1 VRSRTDQREKLRISD
16 NSVLSFGFSPSL
28 GEAIVASPLGRRTT
42 NKIMKK
48 AKVAIFGASGYSGE
62 ELVKRLAEHPLVDL
76 ACLTSRQHAGKK
88 ASEVF
93 GWVGRRSSLTNLEFT
108 NPEISTVRSLGIE
121 FAFLALPHGVASEFA
136 VPLLEAGIKVL
147 DLSADFRVKD
157 PEVYKY
163 FYKHQHPAPA
173 LLQKSIYGLPEAYRD
188 RIREASLVAC
198 PGCYPTSI
206 LLPLI
211 PVLRA
216 KLIRIS
222 SIIVNSLSGVSG
234 AGRKADLDL
243 LFVECNESARP
254 YALPSHRHLSEVEQ
268 ELSNAAQEPV
278 IIQFA
283 PHLIPLNRGIV
294 TTIHAD
300 PVTALTV
307 EALDEVYET
316 AYGSEWFIRL
326 LGSSRYPD
334 IKNVVGTNRL
344 EIAWRVDPR
353 TGRVILMSAEDNL
366 VKGAAGQAIQCL
378 NIMNGWDEAL
388 GLGT

>member
-1 VRSRTDQREKLRISD
+1 
-16 NSVLSFGFSPSL
+16 
-28 GEAIVASPLGRRTT
+28 
-42 NKIMKK
+42 MKK

-62 ELVKRLAEHPLVDL
+62 ELVKRLSEHPLVEL
-76 ACLTSRQHAGKK
+76 CCLTSRQYAGKK
-88 ASEVF
+88 ASDVF
-93 GWVGRRSSLTNLEFT
+93 AWISRRSSLANLEFIE
-108 NPEISTVRSLGIE
+108 PDVSSLRPLGIE

-136 VPLLEAGIKVL
+136 VPLLENEIKTL

-163 FYKHQHPAPA
+163 FYHHEHPAPA
-173 LLQKSIYGLPEAYRD
+173 LLQKSVYGLPEAHRD
-188 RIREASLVAC
+188 QIRNASLVAC

-206 LLPLI
+206 LVPLLPVI
-211 PVLRA
+211 RA
-216 KLIRIS
+216 KMIRLS
-222 SIIVNSLSGVSG
+222 GIIANSLSGVSG
-234 AGRKADLDL
+234 AGRKAERDL

-254 YALPSHRHLSEVEQ
+254 YGLPSHRHLSEIEQ
-268 ELSNAAQEPV
+268 ELSNAAGESV

-283 PHLIPLNRGIV
+283 PHLIPLNRGIA

-300 PVTALTV
+300 PVTKVTV
-307 EALDEVYET
+307 ESLSEVYEN

-326 LGSSRYPD
+326 LGSDRYPD

-353 TGRVILMSAEDNL
+353 TGRIILMSAEDNL
-366 VKGAAGQAIQCL
+366 VKGAAGQAIQCF

-388 GLGT
+388 GLGM

>member
-1 VRSRTDQREKLRISD
+1 
-16 NSVLSFGFSPSL
+16 
-28 GEAIVASPLGRRTT
+28 
-42 NKIMKK
+42 MKK

-173 LLQKSIYGLPEAYRD
+173 LLQKSVYGLPEAYRD

-294 TTIHAD
+294 STIHAD

>member
-1 VRSRTDQREKLRISD
+1 
-16 NSVLSFGFSPSL
+16 
-28 GEAIVASPLGRRTT
+28 
-42 NKIMKK
+42 MKK

-62 ELVKRLAEHPLVDL
+62 ELVKRLAEHPLVEL
-76 ACLTSRQHAGKK
+76 GCLTSRQYAGKK
-88 ASEVF
+88 ASDVF
-93 GWVGRRSSLTNLEFT
+93 AWIGRRSSLTNLEFT
-108 NPEISTVRSLGIE
+108 EPDVPSLSALGIE

-136 VPLLEAGIKVL
+136 VPLLEEGIKVL

-163 FYKHQHPAPA
+163 FYKHEHPAPG
-173 LLQKSIYGLPEAYRD
+173 LLLKSVYGLPEAYRNQ
-188 RIREASLVAC
+188 IQGAKLVAC
-198 PGCYPTSI
+198 PGCYPTSVLVP
-206 LLPLI
+206 LL

-216 KLIRIS
+216 KLIRLS

-234 AGRKADLDL
+234 AGRKADTDL

-254 YALPSHRHLSEVEQ
+254 YGLPSHRHLSEIEQ
-268 ELSNAAQEPV
+268 ELSNAAGEPV

-283 PHLIPLNRGIV
+283 PHLIPLSRGIV

-300 PVTALTV
+300 PVTKVTAQSL
-307 EALDEVYET
+307 EEVYET

-326 LGSSRYPD
+326 LGANRYPD

-353 TGRVILMSAEDNL
+353 TGRMILMSAEDNL

-388 GLGT
+388 GLGM